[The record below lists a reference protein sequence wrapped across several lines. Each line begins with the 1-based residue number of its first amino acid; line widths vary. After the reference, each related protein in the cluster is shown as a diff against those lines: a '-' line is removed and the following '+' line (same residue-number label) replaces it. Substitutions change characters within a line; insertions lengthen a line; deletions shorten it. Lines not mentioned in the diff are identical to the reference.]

1 MHIKKPAFPAINF
14 KITDIKV
21 VDVQRE
27 KIDITALAKAI
38 FRKTGN
44 GASLPPD
51 ERELVGPFLDPKYVT
66 DDVPLLERFLVIYE
80 KTMTGAY
87 SKPVPAP
94 DAAPSPPAGAVPV
107 PDIADIAETDE
118 NISNVLPGTG
128 FSL

>member
-51 ERELVGPFLDPKYVT
+51 ERELVEPFLDPAYIT
-66 DDVPLLERFLVIYE
+66 DDVPLLERFLVIYDKM
-80 KTMTGAY
+80 KTGVY
-87 SKPVPAP
+87 SNPPPAP
-94 DAAPSPPAGAVPV
+94 AIPG
-107 PDIADIAETDE
+107 PDNAETDE
-118 NISNVLPGTG
+118 DISNIPPGAN
-128 FSL
+128 FSF